1 MPAPP
6 PRNDNRRR
14 HPRREVLATAM
25 VFTAHRMHG
34 TFLVQDLSAGGA
46 CLIGHLDVEPGGALT
61 LIMQCPGRTPFSL
74 TARVV
79 RHDGRGLTRARTAL
93 TFTDL
98 NAEQE
103 DVIQDTIATALE
115 RERARLAATILV
127 LAPEDDGRDA
137 LESDLRAIGLE
148 AVGVSTPL
156 EALAWLERPG
166 TRICIAVI
174 DVSPGVATG
183 LDMLEFLGEYHP
195 HIQRVVMAD
204 EARPVRL
211 DLAVRTGRAHR
222 VLRKPWDRR
231 GLAEAVGVKQD
242 A

>member
-34 TFLVQDLSAGGA
+34 TFLLQDLSAGGA
-46 CLIGHLDVEPGGALT
+46 CLVGHLDLEPGTELT
-61 LIMQCPGRTPFSL
+61 LIMQCPGRTPFS
-74 TARVV
+74 
-79 RHDGRGLTRARTAL
+79 
-93 TFTDL
+93 
-98 NAEQE
+98 
-103 DVIQDTIATALE
+103 
-115 RERARLAATILV
+115 
-127 LAPEDDGRDA
+127 
-137 LESDLRAIGLE
+137 
-148 AVGVSTPL
+148 
-156 EALAWLERPG
+156 
-166 TRICIAVI
+166 
-174 DVSPGVATG
+174 PGVATG
-183 LDMLEFLGEYHP
+183 FDMLEFLGEYHP

-204 EARPVRL
+204 EIRPFRL
-211 DLAVRTGRAHR
+211 DLALRSGRAHR